1 MTPTDGQECNCDVT
15 DDVQQRPVSW
25 QRLAFDYIGLRLIWS
40 AGCVL
45 VAAQGVIWLRPL
57 SAWPAVVEQFA
68 FQFCWLAVVALI
80 VALLMRRW
88 LGAALFAILLVTLAW
103 PLIPRG
109 EAAAAPADPA
119 RLKIVSANLWYN
131 AAGYRRTL
139 DFLMQSDADVI
150 GMVEVIPAWRA
161 VLAPLIAKY
170 PYKVDCGDIGPWC
183 ETMLLSKLPI
193 AAQHKGYLAPDTP
206 AVAGGDILWGDRRIT
221 VLALHFTW
229 PLQPVLEQPQGV
241 VYDAA
246 AVPYLPGPLPNIR
259 QAEQADAFA
268 RVVSTLPADLIVMGD
283 FNSAPWSRVQKA
295 FRTATGLDNESGWLL
310 TWPSWLFKPLRL
322 PLDHVLSRGHLA
334 VTRFTAGPQ
343 TDSDHLPV
351 IAEIG
356 WRD

>member
-1 MTPTDGQECNCDVT
+1 MT
-15 DDVQQRPVSW
+15 DDVQRQPGSW
-25 QRLAFDYIGLRLIWS
+25 QRLALRYIGLRFIWS
-40 AGCVL
+40 VGFVL
-45 VAAQGVIWLRPL
+45 VAGQAVIWLRPL
-57 SAWPAVVEQFA
+57 STWLAVVEQFT
-68 FQFCWLAVVALI
+68 FQFSWLAAVALI
-80 VALLMRRW
+80 IALSMRRW
-88 LGAALFAILLVTLAW
+88 IGAALFAILLVTLAW

-131 AAGYRRTL
+131 AASYRRTL

-150 GMVEVIPAWRA
+150 GMVEVIPAWRE

-170 PYKVDCGDIGPWC
+170 PYKVDCGDVGPWC

-193 AAQHKGYLAPDTP
+193 VTKHKGYLAPETP
-206 AVAGGDILWGDRRIT
+206 AVAGGDILWGERRIT
-221 VLALHFTW
+221 VLAMHFTW
-229 PLQPVLEQPQGV
+229 PLQPVLEQAEGV
-241 VYDAA
+241 IHESA

-268 RVVSTLPADLIVMGD
+268 RVISTLPSDLIVMGD

-295 FRTATGLDNESGWLL
+295 FRIATGLDNESGWLL

-322 PLDHVLSRGHLA
+322 PLDQVLSRGHLA
-334 VTRFTAGPQ
+334 VTSFTAGPQ